1 MGYPGIYY
9 IDINGNKE
17 KNMPQ
22 KIIKEN
28 SPFEFLG
35 QHLEVAYRRGELLGL
50 KKAILELTKLETKIE
65 ETLRKME
72 GELDEIHSQDK

>member
-1 MGYPGIYY
+1 
-9 IDINGNKE
+9 
-17 KNMPQ
+17 MPQ

-65 ETLRKME
+65 TTLREME
-72 GELDEIHSQDK
+72 RGLNENDSQSK

>member
-1 MGYPGIYY
+1 
-9 IDINGNKE
+9 
-17 KNMPQ
+17 MPQ
-22 KIIKEN
+22 KIIQEN

-65 ETLRKME
+65 TTLREME
-72 GELDEIHSQDK
+72 RGLNENDSQSK

>member
-9 IDINGNKE
+9 IDINGKKE
-17 KNMPQ
+17 IDMPQ
-22 KIIKEN
+22 KIIKED

-50 KKAILELTKLETKIE
+50 KKAILELTKMETKIE
-65 ETLRKME
+65 ETLREME
-72 GELDEIHSQDK
+72 GKLNEIDSQSK

>member
-1 MGYPGIYY
+1 
-9 IDINGNKE
+9 
-17 KNMPQ
+17 MPQ

-65 ETLRKME
+65 TTLREME
-72 GELDEIHSQDK
+72 RGLNESDSQSK

>member
-17 KNMPQ
+17 KDMPQ
-22 KIIKEN
+22 KIIKED

>member
-17 KNMPQ
+17 KDMPQ
-22 KIIKEN
+22 KIIQEN

-65 ETLRKME
+65 ETLKEME
-72 GELDEIHSQDK
+72 GKLDEKYSQDK

>member
-17 KNMPQ
+17 KDMPQ
-22 KIIKEN
+22 KIIKED

-72 GELDEIHSQDK
+72 GELDEKYSQDK

>member
-1 MGYPGIYY
+1 
-9 IDINGNKE
+9 
-17 KNMPQ
+17 MPQ

-65 ETLRKME
+65 EIIREME
-72 GELDEIHSQDK
+72 RELNEKDSHDK

>member
-1 MGYPGIYY
+1 
-9 IDINGNKE
+9 
-17 KNMPQ
+17 MPQ
-22 KIIKEN
+22 KIIQEN

-65 ETLRKME
+65 EIIREME
-72 GELDEIHSQDK
+72 RELNEKDSHDK

>member
-1 MGYPGIYY
+1 MGYLGVYS

-17 KNMPQ
+17 KDMPQ
-22 KIIKEN
+22 KIIQEN

-72 GELDEIHSQDK
+72 GELDEIHSQD